1 MATVVVTAEKNAQLD
16 DIFSATTYWALSTTT
31 PAADGTN
38 VTEPVGNGYIRAT
51 VTAASMAAAA
61 AGAIDNSVVITFPEA
76 TGSWG
81 TVTYVLVYDVA
92 SGGTPRY
99 AISLTVAK
107 LISSGEIPRFAI
119 SAFDLSIT

>member
-16 DIFSATTYWALSTTT
+16 DIFSATTYFALSTTT

-38 VTEPVGNGYIRAT
+38 VTEPVGNGYARAE
-51 VTAASMAAAA
+51 VLAASMAAAA
-61 AGAIDNSVVITFPEA
+61 AGAIDNSAVITFPEA

-81 TVTYVLVYDVA
+81 TITYMLVYDVS

-99 AISLTVAK
+99 AISLTASK